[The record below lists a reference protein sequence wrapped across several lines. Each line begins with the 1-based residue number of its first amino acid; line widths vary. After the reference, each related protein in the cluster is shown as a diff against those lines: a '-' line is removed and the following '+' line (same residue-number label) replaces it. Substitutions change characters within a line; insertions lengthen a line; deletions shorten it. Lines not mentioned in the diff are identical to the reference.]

1 MPPGSATNASARWA
15 ITALRSCI
23 ESTSISSVRPVC
35 GTSSENSERGMTP
48 TISAPS
54 SIAMSA
60 TAPIRP
66 TDAPP

>member
-1 MPPGSATNASARWA
+1 MRVAIFTGSSDGADQRWHEAATQVTRY
-15 ITALRSCI
+15 L
-23 ESTSISSVRPVC
+23 VRQGAGIVY
-35 GTSSENSERGMTP
+35 SERGMTP